1 MCSDNFQI
9 VLIQTSDYLHMKY
22 LHAFSGS
29 CNLLN
34 NYTLNFS
41 SNYWV
46 TIFHESMEGIFQA
59 DILYSSA
66 VNIDDGLPTST
77 LIEVNVTTSTNI
89 NIISKLL
96 VMILYIIYI
105 TEFVCLSCSCCDYIN
120 NNTFIICHHVI
131 YNNLQNY
138 NN

>member
-9 VLIQTSDYLHMKY
+9 ILIQTSDYLHMKY
-22 LHAFSGS
+22 LHTFSGS

-34 NYTLNFS
+34 NYKLNFS

-46 TIFHESMEGIFQA
+46 TIFHETMEGIFQA

-66 VNIDDGLPTST
+66 VNVDDGLPTST

-96 VMILYIIYI
+96 VMILYIIIYI
-105 TEFVCLSCSCCDYIN
+105 REFVCL
-120 NNTFIICHHVI
+120 
-131 YNNLQNY
+131 
-138 NN
+138 

>member
-9 VLIQTSDYLHMKY
+9 ILIQTSDFLHMKY
-22 LHAFSGS
+22 LHTFSGS

-41 SNYWV
+41 SYYWV

-66 VNIDDGLPTST
+66 VNIDDGFSTST

-96 VMILYIIYI
+96 VMILYVIYI
-105 TEFVCLSCSCCDYIN
+105 YI
-120 NNTFIICHHVI
+120 
-131 YNNLQNY
+131 
-138 NN
+138 